1 MIDRVVHSARAA
13 GGVVTLSLVR
23 REVSSGGAAT
33 PVSVPAIADKAF
45 LDAEKIVMEWPD
57 LDGRVIEEL
66 R

>member
-1 MIDRVVHSARAA
+1 MHAARAS
-13 GGVVTLSLVR
+13 GGVITLSLVR
-23 REVSSGGAAT
+23 RELSSGGAAT